1 MAKITDNI
9 INDTQERILEGN
21 DLADIRKRLRDELGY
36 SGAQI
41 NTIILK
47 SKDAIHERVTELKD
61 ILPELNLYR
70 LNDLYVTSVN
80 APSRDRAAIVREM
93 NQMLNIYKQDVDLD
107 VRYSFVINADD
118 EVEVENG
125 KSE

>member
-80 APSRDRAAIVREM
+80 APARDRASIVKEM
-93 NQMLNIYKQDVDLD
+93 NSMLGLYKEQMDIDVNYK
-107 VRYSFVINADD
+107 FVVGGDD
-118 EVEVENG
+118 TVTPDAT
-125 KSE
+125 